1 MTPPQQ
7 EDLQKLVVANDGA
20 APLEIMVE
28 MAPDR
33 YVLQPGDTMEIE
45 ATLRGAPFHISPYD
59 GGLQIYPGNAHDH
72 VVKINGGVA
81 ESWT

>member
-1 MTPPQQ
+1 MNSPSQDEPQT
-7 EDLQKLVVANDGA
+7 LVVANDGT

-33 YVLQPGDTMEIE
+33 YVLQPGDKMEIE
-45 ATLRGAPFHISPYD
+45 AALRGAPFHISPYD
-59 GGLQIYPGNAHDH
+59 GGLQIYPGDAHDH
-72 VVKINGGVA
+72 IARINGTVA